1 VILQFVSFI
10 RLIFT
15 IFTSKSIV
23 LMLMDLSKL
32 KRRPAYPFETIAVA
46 VSFSPRCLPV
56 LAQAKYLAD
65 VLKATLILIHIGEK
79 SSDKERQLD
88 ELMNKLGMD
97 DSHYRV
103 IWMDGEPVET
113 ILKLCK
119 LNVVDLLVL
128 GALEKENVLKYYLG
142 SIARKISRRAKCSV
156 LLLTNPTEQPLKY
169 KKIVV
174 NGVENPKTVHTINT
188 AFYLAQYVMAKD
200 VTIVNEVN
208 VPGLAMAIAD
218 DSTAPEAKE
227 IKKHFSEE
235 VEENIISIVKK
246 CNTHGINV
254 TNKSIKGK
262 PGYAIS
268 KFAKDRRAD
277 ILVIN
282 SPDTSLNLLDRIFT
296 HDIEYILA
304 HLPCNLLIVHSRI

>member
-1 VILQFVSFI
+1 
-10 RLIFT
+10 
-15 IFTSKSIV
+15 
-23 LMLMDLSKL
+23 MDLSKL
-32 KRRPAYPFETIAVA
+32 KKRPAYPFETIAVA

-56 LAQAKYLAD
+56 LAQAKYIAD
-65 VLKATLILIHIGEK
+65 VLSSSLLLIHIGEK
-79 SSDKERQLD
+79 SSEKERQLD
-88 ELMNKLGMD
+88 ELMGKLGMD

-103 IWMDGEPVET
+103 IWMEGEPVET

-119 LNVVDLLVL
+119 LNMVDLLVL
-128 GALEKENVLKYYLG
+128 GALEKENVLKFYMG
-142 SIARKISRRAKCSV
+142 SIARNISRRAKCSV
-156 LLLTNPTEQPLKY
+156 LLLTNPTEQPIRY

-174 NGVENPKTVHTINT
+174 NGVENPKTVHTINA
-188 AFYLAQYVMAKD
+188 AFYLAKHVKAKD

-227 IKKHFSEE
+227 IKKHFNEE
-235 VEENIISIVKK
+235 GEESIQSIVKK
-246 CNTHGINV
+246 CDTGDINV
-254 TNKSIKGK
+254 ANKSVKGK

-268 KFAKDRRAD
+268 KYAKDKKAD

-282 SPDTSLNLLDRIFT
+282 SPDTNLNFLDRIFT

-304 HLPCNLLIVHSRI
+304 HLPCNLLIVHSRV

>member
-1 VILQFVSFI
+1 
-10 RLIFT
+10 
-15 IFTSKSIV
+15 
-23 LMLMDLSKL
+23 MDLSKL
-32 KRRPAYPFETIAVA
+32 KKRPAYPFETIAVA

-56 LAQAKYLAD
+56 LAQAKYIAD
-65 VLKATLILIHIGEK
+65 VLSASLLLIHIGEK
-79 SSDKERQLD
+79 SSEKERLLD
-88 ELMNKLGMD
+88 DLMGQLGMD

-103 IWMDGEPVET
+103 IWMEGEPVET

-119 LNVVDLLVL
+119 LNMVDLLVL
-128 GALEKENVLKYYLG
+128 GALEKENVLKFYIG
-142 SIARKISRRAKCSV
+142 SIARNISRRAKCSV
-156 LLLTNPTEQPLKY
+156 LLLTNPTEQPIRY

-188 AFYLAQYVMAKD
+188 AFYVAKHVKAKD
-200 VTIVNEVN
+200 VTIVNEMN

-227 IKKHFSEE
+227 IKKHFNEE
-235 VEENIISIVKK
+235 VEESIQSIVNK
-246 CNTHGINV
+246 CDTGDINV
-254 TNKSIKGK
+254 ANKSVKGK

-268 KFAKDRRAD
+268 KYAKDRKAD

-282 SPDTSLNLLDRIFT
+282 SPDTNLNFLDRIFT

-304 HLPCNLLIVHSRI
+304 HLPCNLLIVHSRV